1 MIARTAWRMN
11 WESAPECR
19 YNRPLSGT
27 DRSERAEGLFRV
39 LNQYYGDYIT
49 VAVFIAIGAILVAGA
64 VAANKA
70 LAPKAP
76 GGFKDIAYES
86 GIEPIGGGWNQ
97 SHIRYYIFALL
108 FLIFDV
114 EAVFIFP
121 WAIQLE
127 YFSQNGGGL
136 TALVEMFVFI
146 GILVLGLVYAIRKG
160 VLKWE

>member
-1 MIARTAWRMN
+1 M
-11 WESAPECR
+11 
-19 YNRPLSGT
+19 
-27 DRSERAEGLFRV
+27 

-49 VAVFIAIGAILVAGA
+49 VAVFIGLGALLVAGA
-64 VAANKA
+64 IGANK
-70 LAPKAP
+70 LIAPKAP
-76 GGFKDIAYES
+76 GGFKDVAYES

-127 YFSQNGGGL
+127 FFADNDLGL
-136 TALVEMFVFI
+136 AALVIMFLFI
-146 GILVLGLVYAIRKG
+146 LTLVEGLVYAIRKG
-160 VLKWE
+160 VLRWE

>member
-1 MIARTAWRMN
+1 
-11 WESAPECR
+11 
-19 YNRPLSGT
+19 
-27 DRSERAEGLFRV
+27 V

-49 VAVFIAIGAILVAGA
+49 VAVFVTMGAVLVAGA
-64 VAANKA
+64 IGANK
-70 LAPKAP
+70 LLSPKAP
-76 GGFKDIAYES
+76 GGLKDVPYES

-127 YFSQNGGGL
+127 SFSAAGGGL
-136 TALVEMFVFI
+136 QALVVMFLFI
-146 GILVLGLVYAIRKG
+146 ATLLEGLLYAIRKG

>member
-1 MIARTAWRMN
+1 M
-11 WESAPECR
+11 
-19 YNRPLSGT
+19 
-27 DRSERAEGLFRV
+27 

-49 VAVFIAIGAILVAGA
+49 VAIFIGLGALLVAGGVA
-64 VAANKA
+64 VNKA
-70 LAPKAP
+70 LAPKGP
-76 GGFKDIAYES
+76 GGFKSTAYES

-127 YFSQNGGGL
+127 FFANNGGGL
-136 TALVEMFVFI
+136 TALIEMFVFV
-146 GILVLGLVYAIRKG
+146 GILLLGLVYAIVKG
-160 VLKWE
+160 VLRWE